1 MRKSIFAIS
10 LSFNLL
16 ATAFAV
22 ANPLSLFVDQCLQFD
37 AESQV
42 AIPNAWKSS
51 STTPYPPITQSVS
64 LNELVEFESSLLSL
78 NNLNDRNNY
87 YRRLTQQTEYQ
98 QNLLM
103 CQVHLADELSWLLNQ
118 IDPQLLQADKARFK
132 LSPPQQPYYWYL
144 TSIQQLKNTQL
155 NMDVKSMLHGLQTSI
170 EHQLRQQYLFE
181 ANAECALD
189 TSSESTKKSINNIS
203 TTAQNVARY
212 LVMQP
217 KSSCRQQAW
226 LAYQGRAKEINQSN
240 LLAIHKIKT
249 KQAIDNKFTNTADF
263 QLKNSGLTVKQL
275 SLFLN
280 SQTENIRITPW
291 DLPQALKKQ
300 PKIETEIQTTA
311 HFIDTV
317 FEQLSLFSLDFER
330 LPTSANTT
338 DIYRVWH
345 KKRLLGE
352 IFLDINTGEAA
363 QPVYVNYFTIKQS
376 VVGQQVG
383 QYALNLPF
391 ELTKGKQ
398 YDDLV
403 FALSDIVNQLAK
415 GSPFYYVNQQNIS
428 PLNQQLGTYW
438 LATWLTSNLKLDH
451 EQHPRAKLIN
461 SFKKQ
466 QQVFRSKVALL
477 FYQQQD
483 LSIFTLHQP
492 ILNRILSQS
501 FEDSFGVPYLTAS
514 DSIFSYLAIANQGI
528 NYYLLLWHQTLAQL
542 IYNETHSSS
551 QAPEMFDLI
560 VVNEHHQSLYEQLSA
575 VFKQPMDFEHLLWR
589 INYVGT
595 EQE

>member
-16 ATAFAV
+16 ATALAV

-42 AIPNAWKSS
+42 AIPNAWQSS
-51 STTPYPPITQSVS
+51 SKTPYPPLTQSVS
-64 LNELVEFESSLLSL
+64 LNELVAFESSLLSL

-118 IDPQLLQADKARFK
+118 IDPQLLQADKASFK
-132 LSPPQQPYYWYL
+132 LSPHQQPYYWYL
-144 TSIQQLKNTQL
+144 TSIQQLKNAKL
-155 NMDVKSMLHGLQTSI
+155 NVDVKSMLHGLQTSI
-170 EHQLRQQYLFE
+170 EYNLRQQYLFE
-181 ANAECALD
+181 ANAECALE
-189 TSSESTKKSINNIS
+189 TASESTKKSINNIS

-212 LVMQP
+212 LLLQP

-226 LAYQGRAKEINQSN
+226 LAYQGRAKEVNQTN
-240 LLAIHKIKT
+240 LLVIHKIKT
-249 KQAIDNKFTNTADF
+249 KQAKENGFADSADF
-263 QLKNSGLTVKQL
+263 QLKNSGLTVEQL

-280 SQTENIRITPW
+280 SQTENIQVAPW

-300 PKIETEIQTTA
+300 PKITTEIQTTA

-363 QPVYVNYFTIKQS
+363 QAVNVDYFTIKQS
-376 VVGQQVG
+376 VVGQQLG
-383 QYALNLPF
+383 QYALNVPF
-391 ELTKGKQ
+391 ELTKVKQ
-398 YDDLV
+398 YDDLI

-415 GSPFYYVNQQNIS
+415 GSQFYYVNQQNIS

-451 EQHPRAKLIN
+451 QQHPRAKLIN

-466 QQVFRSKVALL
+466 QLVFRSKVALL

-483 LSIFTLHQP
+483 LSKFELYQP
-492 ILNRILSQS
+492 ILNRMLSQS
-501 FEDSFGVPYLTAS
+501 FEDSFGVPYLSAS
-514 DSIFSYLAIANQGI
+514 DAIFSYLAIANQGI
-528 NYYLLLWHQTLAQL
+528 SYYLLLWQQTLAQL
-542 IYNETHSSS
+542 IYNESLSSS
-551 QAPEMFDLI
+551 QAKAIFDVI
-560 VVNEHHQSLYEQLSA
+560 VVNEHHQSLYDQLSA

-595 EQE
+595 KQE

>member
-16 ATAFAV
+16 ATALAV

-42 AIPNAWKSS
+42 AIPNAWQLS
-51 STTPYPPITQSVS
+51 STTPYPPLTRSVS
-64 LNELVEFESSLLSL
+64 LNELVAFESSLLSL

-118 IDPQLLQADKARFK
+118 IDPQLLQADKASFK
-132 LSPPQQPYYWYL
+132 LSPHQQPYYWYL
-144 TSIQQLKNTQL
+144 TSIQQLKNAKL
-155 NMDVKSMLHGLQTSI
+155 NVDVKSMLHGLQTSI
-170 EHQLRQQYLFE
+170 EYNLRQQYLFE
-181 ANAECALD
+181 ANAECALE
-189 TSSESTKKSINNIS
+189 TASESTKKSINNIS

-212 LVMQP
+212 LLLQP

-226 LAYQGRAKEINQSN
+226 LAYQGRAKEVNQTN
-240 LLAIHKIKT
+240 LLVIHKIKT
-249 KQAIDNKFTNTADF
+249 KQAKENGFADSADF
-263 QLKNSGLTVKQL
+263 QLKNSGLTVEQL
-275 SLFLN
+275 SQFLN
-280 SQTENIRITPW
+280 SQTENIQVAPW
-291 DLPQALKKQ
+291 DLPHALKKQ
-300 PKIETEIQTTA
+300 PKIATEIQTTA

-317 FEQLSLFSLDFER
+317 FEQLSLFSLNFER
-330 LPTSANTT
+330 LSTSANTT

-363 QPVYVNYFTIKQS
+363 QAVNVDYFTIKQS
-376 VVGQQVG
+376 VIGQQLG
-383 QYALNLPF
+383 QYALNVPF
-391 ELTKGKQ
+391 ELTKVKQ
-398 YDDLV
+398 YDDLI

-415 GSPFYYVNQQNIS
+415 GSQFYYVNQQNIS

-451 EQHPRAKLIN
+451 EPHPRAKLIN

-466 QQVFRSKVALL
+466 QLVFRSKVALL
-477 FYQQQD
+477 FYQQHD
-483 LSIFTLHQP
+483 LSKFELYQP
-492 ILNRILSQS
+492 ILNRMLSQS
-501 FEDSFGVPYLTAS
+501 FEDSFGVPYLSAS
-514 DSIFSYLAIANQGI
+514 DAIFSYLAIANQGI
-528 NYYLLLWHQTLAQL
+528 SYYLLLWQQTLAQL
-542 IYNETHSSS
+542 IYNESLSSS
-551 QAPEMFDLI
+551 QAKAIFDVI
-560 VVNEHHQSLYEQLSA
+560 VVNEHHQSLYDQLSA

-595 EQE
+595 KQE

>member
-37 AESQV
+37 AKSQV

-51 STTPYPPITQSVS
+51 STTPYPTLTQSVS

-103 CQVHLADELSWLLNQ
+103 CQIHLADELSWLLNQ
-118 IDPQLLQADKARFK
+118 IDQQLLQADKARFK
-132 LSPPQQPYYWYL
+132 LSPPQQPYFWYL
-144 TSIQQLKNTQL
+144 TSIQQLKNAQL
-155 NMDVKSMLHGLQTSI
+155 NVDIKSMLHGLQTSI
-170 EHQLRQQYLFE
+170 EYHLRQQYLFE

-189 TSSESTKKSINNIS
+189 TSSNNIS
-203 TTAQNVARY
+203 TTSQNVARY
-212 LVMQP
+212 LLLQP

-226 LAYQGRAKEINQSN
+226 LAYQGRAKEVNQTN
-240 LLAIHKIKT
+240 LLTIHKIKT
-249 KQAIDNKFTNTADF
+249 KQAKDNGFADSAEF
-263 QLKNSGLTVKQL
+263 QLKNSGLTVEQL
-275 SLFLN
+275 SQFLN
-280 SQTENIRITPW
+280 SQTENIQVTPW
-291 DLPQALKKQ
+291 DLPHALKKQ

-311 HFIDTV
+311 HFIATV
-317 FEQLSLFSLDFER
+317 FERLSLFSLNFER
-330 LPTSANTT
+330 LPTSASTT

-352 IFLDINTGEAA
+352 VFLDIHTSEAT
-363 QPVYVNYFTIKQS
+363 QPVNVDYFTIKQS
-376 VVGQQVG
+376 VVGQQLG
-383 QYALNLPF
+383 QYALNVPF
-391 ELTKGKQ
+391 ELTKVKQ
-398 YDDLV
+398 YEDLV

-451 EQHPRAKLIN
+451 QQHPRAKLIN

-492 ILNRILSQS
+492 ILNQILSQS
-501 FEDSFGVPYLTAS
+501 FEDSFGVPYLSAS

-528 NYYLLLWHQTLAQL
+528 SYYLLLWQQTLAQL
-542 IYNETHSSS
+542 IYNESLSSS
-551 QAPEMFDLI
+551 QAKAVFDVI
-560 VVNEHHQSLYEQLSA
+560 VVNQHHQSLYDQLSA

-595 EQE
+595 KQE